1 MLPVLAGFIASS
13 IGDRPGLVA
22 GFAAGALA
30 NAGGAGF
37 LGALIGGF
45 LAGYVVVLLRKVF
58 KGLPKSLD
66 GIKTILFYPV
76 FGLIITGLLML
87 VINIPMKAINDALNH
102 FLLGLD
108 GTNAALLGALLAGM
122 MAIDLGGPVNKAAYV
137 FGTATLASTVA
148 EGGGVVMASVMAGGM
163 VPPLAIFVATRLFKN
178 KFTKDQQD
186 AGLTNIV
193 MGLSFVTE
201 GAIPFAAD

>member
-1 MLPVLAGFIASS
+1 MYKRQVLAGFIASS

-30 NAGGAGF
+30 KAGVAGF
-37 LGALIGGF
+37 LGARIGGF

-102 FLLGLD
+102 FLLGMLM
-108 GTNAALLGALLAGM
+108 TLSLIHLFFIIWVCICRALWRLLG
-122 MAIDLGGPVNKAAYV
+122 ILGIYLRFIRKHEL
-137 FGTATLASTVA
+137 TTL
-148 EGGGVVMASVMAGGM
+148 
-163 VPPLAIFVATRLFKN
+163 
-178 KFTKDQQD
+178 
-186 AGLTNIV
+186 
-193 MGLSFVTE
+193 
-201 GAIPFAAD
+201 

>member
-1 MLPVLAGFIASS
+1 

-148 EGGGVVMASVMAGGM
+148 EGGSVVMAS
-163 VPPLAIFVATRLFKN
+163 
-178 KFTKDQQD
+178 
-186 AGLTNIV
+186 
-193 MGLSFVTE
+193 
-201 GAIPFAAD
+201 